1 MYGLLIT
8 FRSSIALSDLDEP
21 FADYARAL
29 RDVPG
34 LITKA
39 WLRDDDVLGGF
50 HVFDS
55 KAAADA
61 YVGSDMATQLRAT
74 DGFDD
79 FEVRGFDVL
88 EELSSVT
95 GLSELQPLARR

>member
-8 FRSSIALSDLDEP
+8 FRSTIALGDLAEP
-21 FADYARAL
+21 FTDYAAAL
-29 RDVPG
+29 CDVPG

-39 WLRDDDVLGGF
+39 WIRDGDLLGGF
-50 HVFDS
+50 HVFENEETATEYLTS
-55 KAAADA
+55 E
-61 YVGSDMATQLRAT
+61 MATNLRAT

-88 EELSSVT
+88 EELSAIT
-95 GLSELQPLARR
+95 GLSGLRPLARA